1 MLGASAKWSDDDL
14 RKLKRAFLEI
24 DYNKKEIINEQYVY
38 QDYEG
43 RVEKSEF
50 AYVVDKINGRLTG

>member
-24 DYNKKEIINEQYVY
+24 DYNKKETTK
-38 QDYEG
+38 G
-43 RVEKSEF
+43 RDGDGIGGEE
-50 AYVVDKINGRLTG
+50 